1 MSLYPLLY
9 SSILVNQQQAIKA
22 NQLRSEGLYL
32 ELVQFMTNTLPQRLI
47 DIVQK
52 QLLQL
57 NTMNIKPIAEG
68 ATLQL
73 EGDQYR
79 AYTAVTNSITNSR
92 HTGVHFFI
100 TGPGGTGKSFLLK
113 SLEMW
118 CHRSRQKPLLLSPTL
133 QELPT
138 LLATQFIQHSQLSP
152 TALCIDRRYSQVTP
166 AEQMSYGLSKF

>member
-1 MSLYPLLY
+1 MFVLLLIIANSFKSVLLFAIDPTSNRFKNLVPYARLMSLYPLLY
-9 SSILVNQQQAIKA
+9 SAILANQQQAAKA

-32 ELVQFMTNTLPQRLI
+32 ELVQFMTNALPQRLI

-52 QLLQL
+52 QLLHL
-57 NTMNIKPIAEG
+57 NTMNIKAVGEG

-92 HTGVHFFI
+92 HTGVHFFV

-118 CHRSRQKPLLLSPTL
+118 CHRLRQKPLS
-133 QELPT
+133 
-138 LLATQFIQHSQLSP
+138 AF
-152 TALCIDRRYSQVTP
+152 V
-166 AEQMSYGLSKF
+166 SYRNCR